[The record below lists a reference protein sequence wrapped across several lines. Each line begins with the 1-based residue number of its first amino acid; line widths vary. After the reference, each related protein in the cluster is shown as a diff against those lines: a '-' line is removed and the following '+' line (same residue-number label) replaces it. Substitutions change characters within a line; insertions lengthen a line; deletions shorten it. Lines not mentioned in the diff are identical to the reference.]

1 MLHILWTTSFTST
14 SNRWLCQW
22 TPPEVDFL
30 KQTRTDP
37 SPNLCCICLERC
49 WRITSCRKTRAQC
62 FYVIVLAK
70 PVGIYVISFAI
81 KFLKFKIGSTN
92 IDGHST
98 KAVFFAF
105 PGTLRKKSE
114 DPCLETCHSLL
125 VGKHWLMGQS
135 LEIHWFQHIST
146 VWIWFG
152 FIHHHFM
159 SCTALGENYA
169 NLILVS

>member
-1 MLHILWTTSFTST
+1 MRGSWVKFEVKIVKILWPQCVLHILWTTSFTST

-22 TPPEVDFL
+22 TPTEVDFL

-37 SPNLCCICLERC
+37 SPNFSCICLERC

-98 KAVFFAF
+98 KAVFLLFRE
-105 PGTLRKKSE
+105 PCGRKVKTHALKP
-114 DPCLETCHSLL
+114 D
-125 VGKHWLMGQS
+125 
-135 LEIHWFQHIST
+135 T
-146 VWIWFG
+146 VFWW
-152 FIHHHFM
+152 
-159 SCTALGENYA
+159 
-169 NLILVS
+169 VSIG